1 MVALAARFLGVQVLG
16 LVMLWAWLLPAL
28 RTRLRPCWKKKSS
41 EALLAD
47 ESMQP
52 SQRRSLQ
59 RQLQLQE
66 YMASQM
72 SERLLEHQ
80 HRLSTLRLRLTL
92 LNTPR
97 QAGFLRVRN
106 APDGPFD
113 TYWAELRRDKKV
125 YFFSHTAPQ
134 GSMPLF
140 ALELARVE
148 SAKVVEVDGHSVG
161 RPLIPKAPLLQLI
174 LSDLGGGRIQILN
187 HAISFARGTQQ
198 MRSPAG
204 GASRP
209 AESTTF
215 GRTGMTDGDGGSIAG
230 VRGPRQGLLRHGG
243 AAGCHAHGPGA
254 VGSKRATT
262 HAARARLEC
271 PGAEGAARAGDG
283 AGGQAGARCGAAA
296 GAAAGREGA
305 PADDQG
311 TQACPQEEVC
321 PGGGG

>member
-1 MVALAARFLGVQVLG
+1 MYQVREYWYIGSIRARSLMQ
-16 LVMLWAWLLPAL
+16 
-28 RTRLRPCWKKKSS
+28 KKSS

-47 ESMQP
+47 ESLQP

-125 YFFSHTAPQ
+125 YFFSPPAPQ
-134 GSMPLF
+134 GSRPRF

-174 LSDLGGGRIQILN
+174 LSDLGGGRIQIGRDTLYT
-187 HAISFARGTQQ
+187 ALPCTRLS
-198 MRSPAG
+198 AG
-204 GASRP
+204 GELR
-209 AESTTF
+209 THQ
-215 GRTGMTDGDGGSIAG
+215 GRF
-230 VRGPRQGLLRHGG
+230 
-243 AAGCHAHGPGA
+243 
-254 VGSKRATT
+254 
-262 HAARARLEC
+262 C
-271 PGAEGAARAGDG
+271 PGFWPWRH
-283 AGGQAGARCGAAA
+283 
-296 GAAAGREGA
+296 
-305 PADDQG
+305 
-311 TQACPQEEVC
+311 T
-321 PGGGG
+321 